1 MRFDFLHPRRSSVRQ
16 EEILLRDSEFL
27 LFLLR
32 FHCALYFIH
41 VDARIIAIVAHLC
54 CKERMSLIKAT
65 YEIIP

>member
-32 FHCALYFIH
+32 FHCALYFIR
-41 VDARIIAIVAHLC
+41 VDARIIAIVAHHLGVAQ
-54 CKERMSLIKAT
+54 ESSYPFLS
-65 YEIIP
+65 

>member
-32 FHCALYFIH
+32 FHRGLMLFAHI
-41 VDARIIAIVAHLC
+41 DARIGPNVAG
-54 CKERMSLIKAT
+54 R
-65 YEIIP
+65 